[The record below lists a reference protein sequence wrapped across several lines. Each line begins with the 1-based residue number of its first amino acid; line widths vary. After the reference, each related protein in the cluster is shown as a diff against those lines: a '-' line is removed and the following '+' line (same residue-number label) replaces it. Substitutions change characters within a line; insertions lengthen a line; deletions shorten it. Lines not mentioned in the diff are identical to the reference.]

1 MTRPAGKLYEEAAY
15 LAFHFHWSLD
25 EILDLSH
32 PVRDRFV
39 AEAARLAKGA

>member
-1 MTRPAGKLYEEAAY
+1 MTRPAAELYSQAAY

-39 AEAARLAKGA
+39 AEAGRLVSGT

>member
-1 MTRPAGKLYEEAAY
+1 MTRSATELYSQAAF

-39 AEAARLAKGA
+39 DEAERLAGGA